1 MYLKPALTV
10 ELALILL
17 FPSILAAQAPPD
29 TTYLRNYNYFLQ
41 TSLYDLY
48 QTDSAKVVM
57 LGNSITFGVNWNELM
72 GRQGVVNRGIGGDL
86 TSGFLHRLEYVY
98 RLHPVLCCVMGGI
111 NDIYEDIS
119 PDTIFAN
126 YKQILQG
133 LRSHNI
139 IPVIQ
144 STLYVSRRWKRA
156 AVKNRDVTRLNVLLR
171 AYANAEG
178 ILFLDLNDVLSENGY
193 LREPF
198 STPEGVHL
206 NAAGYRLWRDQLEPV
221 FRRAGL

>member
-1 MYLKPALTV
+1 MKRTLILACFIPAL
-10 ELALILL
+10 LY
-17 FPSILAAQAPPD
+17 AQAPPD
-29 TTYLRNYNYFLQ
+29 TAYLRNYNYALQ
-41 TSLYDLY
+41 TSLYDIY

-86 TSGFLHRLEYVY
+86 TSGFLHRLDYVY

-111 NDIYEDIS
+111 NDIYNDIS

-126 YKQILQG
+126 YKHILQG
-133 LRSHNI
+133 LRSHHI
-139 IPVIQ
+139 TPVIQ
-144 STLYVSRRWKRA
+144 STLYVSPKWKRA
-156 AVKNRDVTRLNVLLR
+156 ALKNQDVTRLNMLLR
-171 AYANAEG
+171 EYAVHEG

-193 LREPF
+193 LRETY

-221 FRRAGL
+221 FRSFGL